1 MPLLRKRVPTFGR
14 EDRPSGIRVLLRGQS
29 FFIRLVA
36 FLVVAGVFLLIVTLT
51 HRRSTKE
58 ASLSDTVTIE
68 QKLP

>member
-1 MPLLRKRVPTFGR
+1 MPFLRKRVPTFGR
-14 EDRPSGIRVLLRGQS
+14 EDRASGLRVLLRGQS

-51 HRRSTKE
+51 HRRSTTE
-58 ASLSDTVTIE
+58 PAASDSLKIE